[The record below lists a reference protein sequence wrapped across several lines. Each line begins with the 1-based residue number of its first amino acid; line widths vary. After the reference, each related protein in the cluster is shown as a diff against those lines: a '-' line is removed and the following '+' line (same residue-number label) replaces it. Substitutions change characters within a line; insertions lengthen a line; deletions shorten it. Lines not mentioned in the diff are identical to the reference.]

1 MVERLAGAG
10 AARLDPRGMTASEL
24 ALSGLPGGSPPVVE
38 PWLGLVLAVVLV
50 ALNGFFVAAEFAIV
64 KVRPTQI
71 EPHARKGNLRGRVAQ
86 HLVQHLDAY
95 LSATQLGITLASLAL
110 GWIGEPAFA
119 WIIRPV
125 VELIPG
131 ATANMLHSVSLTIAF
146 LTITVLHIV
155 LGELAPKSLAIRKAE
170 LTTLW
175 VALPLYTFYKVT
187 FPIIWV
193 LNHTANGLLKLVGIA
208 PVGEAQVT
216 HSEDE
221 LRLLLSS
228 EYAGKLSSQKRELLD
243 NVFELSHRVARQIM
257 VPRADVTYLSLAHDF
272 EENLKI
278 ARESEYTR
286 FPLCTEHLD
295 EVIGLVHIKDVFRAE
310 PAPKSLEEVK
320 REITFV
326 PETLP
331 LDALLRRMRQER
343 LHMAAVVDEY
353 GGISGIVTLEDV
365 IEEIVGQNPG
375 RIRRGNTRRDGH
387 SGRRVPRERH
397 HAGDGLGG
405 SARAGTVGPGRR
417 HRGRVGAVRAGA
429 LTPGG
434 RQSGGGYRGVRGTR
448 SISTPNPP
456 ARGARSPRRQEGRD
470 GSRRLGAQPSPSPPD
485 SVCSSC
491 ANRAARAASSRSSR
505 VLRSARKSKRSG
517 RES

>member
-1 MVERLAGAG
+1 MVERRAGVDS
-10 AARLDPRGMTASEL
+10 ARRAPLLDPRGMTASEL
-24 ALSGLPGGSPPVVE
+24 AMSDLAGGSAPVVE

-71 EPHARKGNLRGRVAQ
+71 EPHARNGTVRGRVAQ
-86 HLVQHLDAY
+86 HLVHHLDAY

-119 WIIRPV
+119 WIVRPV
-125 VELIPG
+125 VGLVPG
-131 ATANMLHSVSLTIAF
+131 ATENLLHSASLTVAF

-175 VALPLYTFYKVT
+175 VAIPLYSFYKVT

-193 LNHTANGLLKLVGIA
+193 LNHTANGLLKLVGIE
-208 PVGEAQVT
+208 PVGEAQLT

-257 VPRADVTYLSLAHDF
+257 VPRADVTYLALSHGF
-272 EENLKI
+272 EENLKT

-310 PAPKSLEEVK
+310 PAPKTLEEVK

-326 PETLP
+326 PETMP

-353 GGISGIVTLEDV
+353 GGISGIVTMEDV
-365 IEEIVGQNPG
+365 IEEIVGQIQDEFDEEIP
-375 RIRRGNTRRDGH
+375 D
-387 SGRRVPRERH
+387 VMPV
-397 HAGDGLGG
+397 GDGVYRVSGTTLVMDLEEALELELSDRDEDTVAGLVLSELG
-405 SARAGTVGPGRR
+405 
-417 HRGRVGAVRAGA
+417 
-429 LTPGG
+429 
-434 RQSGGGYRGVRGTR
+434 
-448 SISTPNPP
+448 
-456 ARGARSPRRQEGRD
+456 RSPRVGDKVVVGTAEFEVLEAF
-470 GSRRLGAQPSPSPPD
+470 RRRIRLLEVRVHQDDKKDSTPP
-485 SVCSSC
+485 
-491 ANRAARAASSRSSR
+491 
-505 VLRSARKSKRSG
+505 G
-517 RES
+517 G

>member
-1 MVERLAGAG
+1 M
-10 AARLDPRGMTASEL
+10 
-24 ALSGLPGGSPPVVE
+24 SGLPGGSAPVVD
-38 PWLGLVLAVVLV
+38 PWLGLLLAIVLV

-71 EPHARKGNLRGRVAQ
+71 EPHSRKGDVRGRVAQ
-86 HLVQHLDAY
+86 HMIHHLDAY

-125 VELIPG
+125 VERIPG
-131 ATANMLHSVSLTIAF
+131 ATESVLHSASLTVAF

-170 LTTLW
+170 RTTLW
-175 VALPLYTFYKVT
+175 VSVPLYTFYKLT
-187 FPIIWV
+187 FPVIWV
-193 LNHTANGLLKLVGIA
+193 LNHTANGLLKLVGIE
-208 PVGEAQVT
+208 PVAEAQVT

-257 VPRADVTYLSLAHDF
+257 VPRADVTYLSLSHSL

-278 ARESEYTR
+278 ARESEFTR

-310 PAPKSLEEVK
+310 PAPQSLEEVK

-365 IEEIVGQNPG
+365 IEEIVGDITDEFDDEDLIYSKLDDHTWVFEGRVALNDLYRVMGIEGKLFEDHKGESETLGGFVLELTGRIPRKGERVDLHQYTFVVEASDNK
-375 RIRRGNTRRDGH
+375 RIRRVKVIVKDG
-387 SGRRVPRERH
+387 GQ
-397 HAGDGLGG
+397 G
-405 SARAGTVGPGRR
+405 
-417 HRGRVGAVRAGA
+417 
-429 LTPGG
+429 
-434 RQSGGGYRGVRGTR
+434 
-448 SISTPNPP
+448 
-456 ARGARSPRRQEGRD
+456 
-470 GSRRLGAQPSPSPPD
+470 
-485 SVCSSC
+485 
-491 ANRAARAASSRSSR
+491 
-505 VLRSARKSKRSG
+505 
-517 RES
+517 